1 MGSES
6 ETSNETLLDPCN
18 FAGIGIDQNFV
29 GKSEWLRTRTRKLI
43 KTTCFCVGNSTSESD
58 ESSKDTDSSE
68 NTQAK
73 SKKRKGNDFF
83 YLKKKRRIRT

>member
-1 MGSES
+1 MAQDK
-6 ETSNETLLDPCN
+6 N
-18 FAGIGIDQNFV
+18 
-29 GKSEWLRTRTRKLI
+29 K
-43 KTTCFCVGNSTSESD
+43 KTHKKDLFQWYVENSTNESD

-83 YLKKKRRIRT
+83 YLKKKCKSERKLCPCKYILYAWLVS